1 MSIEPTNSKE
11 TEMVEIPDFTS
22 LNVEQAIEFSE
33 EHHLRLSISG
43 NGEEIIRQVPE
54 AGSQILEGS
63 KVVIGVDGDP
73 TIPDLTGMSK
83 RDVLK
88 VAQILNIDVNFSGE
102 GYVVKQSLKQGAT
115 FSEDDELSVTLESQR
130 NKKQKK

>member
-1 MSIEPTNSKE
+1 
-11 TEMVEIPDFTS
+11 
-22 LNVEQAIEFSE
+22 
-33 EHHLRLSISG
+33 
-43 NGEEIIRQVPE
+43 
-54 AGSQILEGS
+54 
-63 KVVIGVDGDP
+63 
-73 TIPDLTGMSK
+73 MSK